1 MSGAIGWTTLTEAED
16 YFAKERLESTY
27 WDALV
32 ASSGTKDLKT
42 AVLTQAYNRLRR
54 SKDFTIPTTP
64 TADQIAALKEA
75 QHETAYY
82 LATHGEDEDLRKGIQ
97 AQGVVQAGI
106 EKESYAEAS
115 LYKLPLPPIVYEI
128 METAD
133 LLAPPEAGFYAVEI
147 ARDEN
152 KDIDEDVTDD

>member
-1 MSGAIGWTTLTEAED
+1 MSGTIGWTSVAAADT
-16 YFAKERLESTY
+16 YFATERLESTY
-27 WDALV
+27 WEALLTT
-32 ASSGTKDLKT
+32 STKDMKT

-54 SKDFTIPTTP
+54 SKDFTIPATP
-64 TADQIAALKEA
+64 TADQLEALEEA
-75 QHETAYY
+75 QCETAYY

-115 LYKLPLPPIVYEI
+115 LCKLPLPPIVYEI
-128 METAD
+128 MEA
-133 LLAPPEAGFYAVEI
+133 AGMFNDAKPFYAVEI
-147 ARDEN
+147 GRDEN